1 MLNKFVYTGALLL
14 STFSTNVF
22 AFDAIEE
29 FEAAWINPKY
39 THYEAPAAN
48 INELLDKQTLT
59 GTQLWDAEKRKAW
72 DPMKYIPPA
81 VIKGVSYEKSYP
93 RTGEETFMRSSQQ
106 RSWLD
111 PKVIVP
117 VLEEVHVFE
126 KLRKV
131 IFLGRPADEP
141 SGQPLFHVEHSVGG
155 TEENPLSLWRII
167 MLTPDKQYVNS
178 VEKLFTQRSKSL
190 PLFVQKYLEHDVK

>member
-1 MLNKFVYTGALLL
+1 MFNKFVYTGALLL

-29 FEAAWINPKY
+29 FEAAWTNPKY
-39 THYEAPAAN
+39 THYEVPAAN

-59 GTQLWDAEKRKAW
+59 GTQLWDAEKKKAS
-72 DPMKYIPPA
+72 DPMKYIPHA
-81 VIKGVSYEKSYP
+81 VIKGVSYEKSQP
-93 RTGEETFMRSSQQ
+93 QVGEETFMRSSQQ

-111 PKVIVP
+111 PQVIVS

-131 IFLGRPADEP
+131 VFLGRSPDEA
-141 SGQPLFHVEHSVGG
+141 
-155 TEENPLSLWRII
+155 
-167 MLTPDKQYVNS
+167 
-178 VEKLFTQRSKSL
+178 
-190 PLFVQKYLEHDVK
+190 